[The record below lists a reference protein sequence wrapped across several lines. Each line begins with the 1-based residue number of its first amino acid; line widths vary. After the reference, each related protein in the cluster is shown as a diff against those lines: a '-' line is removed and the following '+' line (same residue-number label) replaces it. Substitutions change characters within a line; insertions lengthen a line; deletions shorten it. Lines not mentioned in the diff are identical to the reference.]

1 MKLLVASIAASIV
14 ASALAL
20 AAQDYP
26 AGQLKHL
33 PIPAEPG
40 TRVTVAALEI
50 ERGAEYPTVVHLKG
64 SVEIRMAVCV
74 VTGPGSTQVCKGY
87 TVLRAD
93 EADFHE
99 DSGQID
105 ARGNVRVTREK

>member
-1 MKLLVASIAASIV
+1 MKLFLAALAV
-14 ASALAL
+14 CALAL
-20 AAQDYP
+20 TAQDYP

-33 PIPAEPG
+33 PIPAANGERP
-40 TRVTVAALEI
+40 VSVAALEI
-50 ERGAEYPTVVHLKG
+50 ERGAEYPTTVHLKG

-74 VTGPGSTQVCKGY
+74 HTGPGNTQVCDGY
-87 TVLRAD
+87 MVLRAE

-105 ARGNVRVTREK
+105 ARGNVTVAREREK